1 MRLNHNMSSLS
12 IYNGYKKNLINNK
25 SAIERLST
33 GIKINSAKDN
43 PNKIGQSEQMRI
55 QIKSL
60 QAVQRNL
67 QDGVSMLQ
75 TADGA
80 LQEVNNTLAR
90 IKELSVS
97 AANGSK
103 SENEKEI
110 IQNEIEEMKKNID
123 DLANNT
129 EFNGVKLLCD
139 ERVPNNKYPMYK
151 NIVVGG
157 MQGEQSRIPS
167 FNIRTEILKDEKGN
181 TLKDIDIRTQKGV
194 NSALEV
200 IDESIETVSNIRSR
214 YGAMQNRL
222 ETTAENIGSNEQAF
236 ERAVSNLIDSDIA
249 LEMAELAR
257 TQILNDSSL
266 ALIFQ
271 SNNLP
276 KDALRILE
284 RVR

>member
-1 MRLNHNMSSLS
+1 MNFLPFLLCKKVKN
-12 IYNGYKKNLINNK
+12 IKVYYKIIDN
-25 SAIERLST
+25 
-33 GIKINSAKDN
+33 KDN
-43 PNKIGQSEQMRI
+43 PNKIGQSEQTRI
-55 QIKSL
+55 QRKSL

-67 QDGVSMLQ
+67 QDGTSMLQ

-103 SENEKEI
+103 SESEKEI

-151 NIVVGG
+151 NIVVGA
-157 MQGEQSRIPS
+157 MQGEQGRIPS

-181 TLKDIDIRTQKGV
+181 TLKDIDVRTAEGV
-194 NSALEV
+194 SSALEV
-200 IDESIETVSNIRSR
+200 VDESIKTVSSIRSR
-214 YGAMQNRL
+214 YGAMSNRL
-222 ETTAENIGSNEQAF
+222 ETTAENISSNEQVF
-236 ERAVSNLIDSDIA
+236 ERADSNLRDSDIA

-257 TQILNDSSL
+257 TQILNDTSL
-266 ALIFQ
+266 ALISQ

-276 KDALRILE
+276 QDALRILE

>member
-67 QDGVSMLQ
+67 QDGTSMLQ

-103 SENEKEI
+103 SESEKEI

-151 NIVVGG
+151 NIVVGV
-157 MQGEQSRIPS
+157 MQGEQGRIPS

-181 TLKDIDIRTQKGV
+181 TLKDIDVRTAEGV
-194 NSALEV
+194 SSALEV
-200 IDESIETVSNIRSR
+200 VDESIKTVSSIRSR
-214 YGAMQNRL
+214 YGAMSNRL
-222 ETTAENIGSNEQAF
+222 ETTAENISSNEQVF
-236 ERAVSNLIDSDIA
+236 QRADSNLRDSDIA

-257 TQILNDSSL
+257 TQILNDTSL
-266 ALIFQ
+266 ALISQ

-276 KDALRILE
+276 QDALRILE

>member
-1 MRLNHNMSSLS
+1 MRLNNNMSSLS

-103 SENEKEI
+103 SESEKEI
-110 IQNEIEEMKKNID
+110 IQNGI
-123 DLANNT
+123 
-129 EFNGVKLLCD
+129 
-139 ERVPNNKYPMYK
+139 
-151 NIVVGG
+151 
-157 MQGEQSRIPS
+157 
-167 FNIRTEILKDEKGN
+167 
-181 TLKDIDIRTQKGV
+181 
-194 NSALEV
+194 
-200 IDESIETVSNIRSR
+200 
-214 YGAMQNRL
+214 
-222 ETTAENIGSNEQAF
+222 
-236 ERAVSNLIDSDIA
+236 
-249 LEMAELAR
+249 
-257 TQILNDSSL
+257 
-266 ALIFQ
+266 
-271 SNNLP
+271 
-276 KDALRILE
+276 
-284 RVR
+284 

>member
-67 QDGVSMLQ
+67 QDGTSILQ

-97 AANGSK
+97 AANGTK
-103 SENEKEI
+103 SESEKEI

>member
-67 QDGVSMLQ
+67 QDGTSMLQ

-103 SENEKEI
+103 SESEKEI

-151 NIVVGG
+151 NIVVGA
-157 MQGEQSRIPS
+157 MQGEQGRIPS
-167 FNIRTEILKDEKGN
+167 FNIRAEILKDEKGN
-181 TLKDIDIRTQKGV
+181 TLKDIDVRTPEGV
-194 NSALEV
+194 SSALEV
-200 IDESIETVSNIRSR
+200 VDESIKTVSSIRSR
-214 YGAMQNRL
+214 YGAMSNRL
-222 ETTAENIGSNEQAF
+222 ETTAENISSNEQVF
-236 ERAVSNLIDSDIA
+236 ERADSNLRDSDIA

-257 TQILNDSSL
+257 TQILNDTSL
-266 ALIFQ
+266 ALISQ

-276 KDALRILE
+276 QDALRILE

>member
-67 QDGVSMLQ
+67 QDGTSMLQ

-103 SENEKEI
+103 SESEKEI

-151 NIVVGG
+151 NIVVGV
-157 MQGEQSRIPS
+157 MQGEQGRIPS

-181 TLKDIDIRTQKGV
+181 TLKDIDVRTAEGV
-194 NSALEV
+194 SSALEV
-200 IDESIETVSNIRSR
+200 VDESIKTVSSIRSR
-214 YGAMQNRL
+214 YGAMSNRL
-222 ETTAENIGSNEQAF
+222 ETTAENISSNEQVF
-236 ERAVSNLIDSDIA
+236 ERADSNLRDSDIA

-257 TQILNDSSL
+257 TQILNDTSL
-266 ALIFQ
+266 ALISQ

-276 KDALRILE
+276 QDVLRILE

>member
-103 SENEKEI
+103 SESEKEI

-151 NIVVGG
+151 NIVVGA
-157 MQGEQSRIPS
+157 MQGEQGRIPS
-167 FNIRTEILKDEKGN
+167 FNIRAEILKDEKGN
-181 TLKDIDIRTQKGV
+181 TLKDIDIRTQEGV
-194 NSALEV
+194 SSALEV
-200 IDESIETVSNIRSR
+200 IDESIKTISSIRSR

-222 ETTAENIGSNEQAF
+222 ETTAKNIGSNEQVF
-236 ERAVSNLIDSDIA
+236 ERAVSNLIDSDIS

-257 TQILNDSSL
+257 TQILNDTSL
-266 ALIFQ
+266 ALISQ

-276 KDALRILE
+276 QDALRILE

>member
-1 MRLNHNMSSLS
+1 MRLNHNISSLS

-43 PNKIGQSEQMRI
+43 TNKIGQSEQMRI

-97 AANGSK
+97 AANGTK
-103 SENEKEI
+103 SESEKEI

-151 NIVVGG
+151 NIVVGA

-167 FNIRTEILKDEKGN
+167 FNIRAEILKDEKGN

-266 ALIFQ
+266 ALISQ

>member
-1 MRLNHNMSSLS
+1 MRRNHNMSSLS

-67 QDGVSMLQ
+67 QDGTSMLQ

-103 SENEKEI
+103 SESEKEI

-151 NIVVGG
+151 NIVVGV
-157 MQGEQSRIPS
+157 MQGEQGRIPS

-181 TLKDIDIRTQKGV
+181 TLKDIDVRTAEGV
-194 NSALEV
+194 SSALEV
-200 IDESIETVSNIRSR
+200 VDESIKTVSSIRSR
-214 YGAMQNRL
+214 YGAMSNRL
-222 ETTAENIGSNEQAF
+222 ETTAENISSNEQVF
-236 ERAVSNLIDSDIA
+236 ERADSNLRDSDIA

-257 TQILNDSSL
+257 TQILNDTSL
-266 ALIFQ
+266 ALISQ

-276 KDALRILE
+276 QDALRILE

>member
-33 GIKINSAKDN
+33 GIKINYAKDN

-67 QDGVSMLQ
+67 QDGTSMLQ

-80 LQEVNNTLAR
+80 LQEANNTLAR

-103 SENEKEI
+103 SESEKEI

-139 ERVPNNKYPMYK
+139 DRVPNNKYPMYK
-151 NIVVGG
+151 NIVVGA
-157 MQGEQSRIPS
+157 MQGEQGRIPS
-167 FNIRTEILKDEKGN
+167 FNIRAEILKDEKGN
-181 TLKDIDIRTQKGV
+181 TLKDIDVRTPEGV
-194 NSALEV
+194 SSALEV
-200 IDESIETVSNIRSR
+200 VDESIKTVSSIRSR
-214 YGAMQNRL
+214 YGAMSNRL
-222 ETTAENIGSNEQAF
+222 ETTAENISSNEQVF
-236 ERAVSNLIDSDIA
+236 ERADSNLRDSDIA

-257 TQILNDSSL
+257 TQILNDTSL
-266 ALIFQ
+266 ALISQ

-276 KDALRILE
+276 QDALRILE

>member
-1 MRLNHNMSSLS
+1 MRLNHNISSLS

-43 PNKIGQSEQMRI
+43 TNKIGQSEQMRI

-97 AANGSK
+97 AANGTK
-103 SENEKEI
+103 SESEKEI
-110 IQNEIEEMKKNID
+110 IQNEIEEMKKNIG

-151 NIVVGG
+151 NIVVGA

-167 FNIRTEILKDEKGN
+167 FNIRAEILKDEKGN

-266 ALIFQ
+266 ALISQ

>member
-1 MRLNHNMSSLS
+1 MRLNHNISSLS

-97 AANGSK
+97 AANGTK
-103 SENEKEI
+103 SESEKEI

-266 ALIFQ
+266 ALISQ

>member
-139 ERVPNNKYPMYK
+139 EGVPNNKYPMYK
-151 NIVVGG
+151 NIVVGT

-181 TLKDIDIRTQKGV
+181 TLKDIDVRTQEGV
-194 NSALEV
+194 SSALEV
-200 IDESIETVSNIRSR
+200 IDESIKTISSIRSR
-214 YGAMQNRL
+214 YGAMSNRL
-222 ETTAENIGSNEQAF
+222 ETTAENISSNEQVF
-236 ERAVSNLIDSDIA
+236 ERADSNLRDSDIA

-257 TQILNDSSL
+257 TQILNDTSL
-266 ALIFQ
+266 ALISQ

-276 KDALRILE
+276 QDALRILE

>member
-67 QDGVSMLQ
+67 QDGTSMLQ

-80 LQEVNNTLAR
+80 LQEVNNTLSR

-103 SENEKEI
+103 SESEKEI

-139 ERVPNNKYPMYK
+139 EGVPNNKYPMYK
-151 NIVVGG
+151 NIVVGV

-167 FNIRTEILKDEKGN
+167 FNIKTEILKDEKGN
-181 TLKDIDIRTQKGV
+181 TLKDIDVRTQEGV
-194 NSALEV
+194 SSALEV
-200 IDESIETVSNIRSR
+200 IDESIKTISSIRSR
-214 YGAMQNRL
+214 YGAMSNRL
-222 ETTAENIGSNEQAF
+222 ETTAENVSSNEQVF
-236 ERAVSNLIDSDIA
+236 ERADSNLRDSDIA

-257 TQILNDSSL
+257 TQILNDTSL
-266 ALIFQ
+266 ALISQ

-276 KDALRILE
+276 QDALRILE

>member
-67 QDGVSMLQ
+67 QDGTSMLQ

-97 AANGSK
+97 AANGTK
-103 SENEKEI
+103 SESEKEI

>member
-1 MRLNHNMSSLS
+1 MRLNHNISSLS

-43 PNKIGQSEQMRI
+43 TNKIGQSEQMRI

-97 AANGSK
+97 AANGTK
-103 SENEKEI
+103 SESEKEI

-151 NIVVGG
+151 NIVVGA

-167 FNIRTEILKDEKGN
+167 FNIRAEILKDEKGN

-257 TQILNDSSL
+257 TQILNDTSL
-266 ALIFQ
+266 ALISQ

-276 KDALRILE
+276 QDALRILE

>member
-67 QDGVSMLQ
+67 QDGTSMLQ

-97 AANGSK
+97 AANGTK
-103 SENEKEI
+103 SESEKEI

-266 ALIFQ
+266 ALISQ

>member
-67 QDGVSMLQ
+67 QDGTSMLQ

-103 SENEKEI
+103 SESEKEI

-151 NIVVGG
+151 NIVVGV
-157 MQGEQSRIPS
+157 MQGEQGRIPS

-181 TLKDIDIRTQKGV
+181 TLKDIDVRTAEGV
-194 NSALEV
+194 SSALEV
-200 IDESIETVSNIRSR
+200 VDESIKTVSSIRSR
-214 YGAMQNRL
+214 YGAMSNRL
-222 ETTAENIGSNEQAF
+222 ETTAENISSNEQVF
-236 ERAVSNLIDSDIA
+236 ERADSNLRDSDIA

-257 TQILNDSSL
+257 TQILNDTSL
-266 ALIFQ
+266 ALISQ

-276 KDALRILE
+276 QDALRILE

>member
-1 MRLNHNMSSLS
+1 MSSLS

-33 GIKINSAKDN
+33 GIKINYAKDN

-67 QDGVSMLQ
+67 QDGTSMLQ

-80 LQEVNNTLAR
+80 LQEANNTLAR

-103 SENEKEI
+103 SESEKEI

-139 ERVPNNKYPMYK
+139 DRVPNNKYPMYK
-151 NIVVGG
+151 NIVVGA
-157 MQGEQSRIPS
+157 MQGEQGRIPS
-167 FNIRTEILKDEKGN
+167 FNIRAEILKDEKGN
-181 TLKDIDIRTQKGV
+181 TLKDIDVRTPEGV
-194 NSALEV
+194 SSALEV
-200 IDESIETVSNIRSR
+200 VDESIKTVSSIRSR
-214 YGAMQNRL
+214 YGAMSNRL
-222 ETTAENIGSNEQAF
+222 ETTAENISSNEQVF
-236 ERAVSNLIDSDIA
+236 ERADSNLRDSDIA

-257 TQILNDSSL
+257 TQILNDTSL
-266 ALIFQ
+266 ALISQ

-276 KDALRILE
+276 QDALRILE

>member
-33 GIKINSAKDN
+33 GIKINYAKDN

-67 QDGVSMLQ
+67 QDGTSMLQ

-80 LQEVNNTLAR
+80 LQEANNTLAR

-103 SENEKEI
+103 SESEKEI

-151 NIVVGG
+151 NIVVGA
-157 MQGEQSRIPS
+157 MQGEQGRIPS
-167 FNIRTEILKDEKGN
+167 FNIRAEILKDEKGN
-181 TLKDIDIRTQKGV
+181 TLKDIDVRTPEGV
-194 NSALEV
+194 SSALEV
-200 IDESIETVSNIRSR
+200 VDESIKTVSSIRSR
-214 YGAMQNRL
+214 YGAMSNRL
-222 ETTAENIGSNEQAF
+222 ETTAENISSNEQVF
-236 ERAVSNLIDSDIA
+236 ERADSNLRDSDIA

-257 TQILNDSSL
+257 TQILNDTSL
-266 ALIFQ
+266 ALISQ

-276 KDALRILE
+276 QDALRILE

>member
-1 MRLNHNMSSLS
+1 MRLNHNISSLS

-97 AANGSK
+97 AANGTK
-103 SENEKEI
+103 SESEKEI

-181 TLKDIDIRTQKGV
+181 TLKDIDVRTQEGV
-194 NSALEV
+194 GSALEV
-200 IDESIETVSNIRSR
+200 INESIKTVSSIRSR

-222 ETTAENIGSNEQAF
+222 ETTAENISSNEQVF
-236 ERAVSNLIDSDIA
+236 ERADSSLRDSDIA

-257 TQILNDSSL
+257 TQILNDTSL
-266 ALIFQ
+266 ALISQ

-276 KDALRILE
+276 QDALRILE

>member
-33 GIKINSAKDN
+33 GIKINSAKYN
-43 PNKIGQSEQMRI
+43 PNKIGQSEHMRI

-103 SENEKEI
+103 SESEKEI

-139 ERVPNNKYPMYK
+139 EGVPNNKYPMYK
-151 NIVVGG
+151 NIVVGA

-181 TLKDIDIRTQKGV
+181 TLKDIDVRTQEGV
-194 NSALEV
+194 GSALEV
-200 IDESIETVSNIRSR
+200 IDESIKTVSSIRSR
-214 YGAMQNRL
+214 YGAMSNRL
-222 ETTAENIGSNEQAF
+222 ETTAENVSSNEQVF
-236 ERAVSNLIDSDIA
+236 ERADSNLRDSDIA

-257 TQILNDSSL
+257 TQILNDTSL
-266 ALIFQ
+266 ALISQ

-276 KDALRILE
+276 QDALRILE

>member
-67 QDGVSMLQ
+67 QDGTSMLQ

-103 SENEKEI
+103 SESEKEI

-139 ERVPNNKYPMYK
+139 EGVPNNKYPMYK
-151 NIVVGG
+151 NIVVGT

-181 TLKDIDIRTQKGV
+181 TLKDIDVRTAEGV
-194 NSALEV
+194 SSALEV
-200 IDESIETVSNIRSR
+200 VDESIKTVSSIRSR
-214 YGAMQNRL
+214 YGAMSNRL
-222 ETTAENIGSNEQAF
+222 ETTAENISSNEQVF
-236 ERAVSNLIDSDIA
+236 ERADSNLRDSDIA

-257 TQILNDSSL
+257 TQILNDTSL
-266 ALIFQ
+266 ALISQ

-276 KDALRILE
+276 QDALRILE

>member
-67 QDGVSMLQ
+67 QDGTSMLQ

-103 SENEKEI
+103 SESEKEI

-139 ERVPNNKYPMYK
+139 ERI
-151 NIVVGG
+151 NI
-157 MQGEQSRIPS
+157 QCI
-167 FNIRTEILKDEKGN
+167 
-181 TLKDIDIRTQKGV
+181 
-194 NSALEV
+194 
-200 IDESIETVSNIRSR
+200 
-214 YGAMQNRL
+214 
-222 ETTAENIGSNEQAF
+222 
-236 ERAVSNLIDSDIA
+236 
-249 LEMAELAR
+249 
-257 TQILNDSSL
+257 
-266 ALIFQ
+266 
-271 SNNLP
+271 
-276 KDALRILE
+276 RIL
-284 RVR
+284 

>member
-1 MRLNHNMSSLS
+1 R
-12 IYNGYKKNLINNK
+12 
-25 SAIERLST
+25 
-33 GIKINSAKDN
+33 IKINYAKDN

-67 QDGVSMLQ
+67 QDGTSMLQ

-80 LQEVNNTLAR
+80 LQEANNTLAR

-103 SENEKEI
+103 SESEKEI

-139 ERVPNNKYPMYK
+139 DRVPNNKYPMYK
-151 NIVVGG
+151 NIVVGA
-157 MQGEQSRIPS
+157 MQGEQGRIPS
-167 FNIRTEILKDEKGN
+167 FNIRAEILKDEKGN
-181 TLKDIDIRTQKGV
+181 TLKDIDVRTPEGV
-194 NSALEV
+194 SSALEV
-200 IDESIETVSNIRSR
+200 VDESIKTVSSIRSR
-214 YGAMQNRL
+214 YGAMSNRL
-222 ETTAENIGSNEQAF
+222 ETTAENISSNEQVF
-236 ERAVSNLIDSDIA
+236 ERADSNLRDSDIA

-257 TQILNDSSL
+257 TQILNDTSL
-266 ALIFQ
+266 ALISQ

-276 KDALRILE
+276 QDALRILE

>member
-1 MRLNHNMSSLS
+1 MRLNHNISSLS

-80 LQEVNNTLAR
+80 LQEVNNTLDR

-97 AANGSK
+97 AANGTN
-103 SENEKEI
+103 SESEKEI
-110 IQNEIEEMKKNID
+110 IQNEIEEMKKSID

-266 ALIFQ
+266 ALISQ

>member
-67 QDGVSMLQ
+67 QDGTSMLQ

-103 SENEKEI
+103 SESEKEI

-151 NIVVGG
+151 NIVVGV
-157 MQGEQSRIPS
+157 MQGEQGRIPS

-181 TLKDIDIRTQKGV
+181 TLKDIDVRTSEGV
-194 NSALEV
+194 SSALEV
-200 IDESIETVSNIRSR
+200 VDESIKTVSSIRSR
-214 YGAMQNRL
+214 YGAMSNRL
-222 ETTAENIGSNEQAF
+222 ETTAENISSNEQVF
-236 ERAVSNLIDSDIA
+236 ERADSNLRDSDIA

-257 TQILNDSSL
+257 TQILNDTSL
-266 ALIFQ
+266 ALISQ

-276 KDALRILE
+276 QDALRILE